1 MLNTDLLILQLQRSA
16 LPIIVYH
23 GAMITFKKQS
33 KVLRDVEI
41 NGTKFKMR

>member
-16 LPIIVYH
+16 LPIIAYH
-23 GAMITFKKQS
+23 DAMITFKKQS